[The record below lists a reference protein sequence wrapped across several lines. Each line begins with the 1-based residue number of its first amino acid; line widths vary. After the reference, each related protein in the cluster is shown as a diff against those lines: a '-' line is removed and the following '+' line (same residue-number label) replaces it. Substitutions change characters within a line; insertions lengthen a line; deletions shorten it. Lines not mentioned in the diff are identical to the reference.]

1 MKPNRIR
8 KELAYRKELRTQ
20 HTALEFDERLLELL
34 VCPRCRLPLALED
47 SNLTCE
53 GRHQYAVIEGI
64 PILLLSD
71 VAQMHIESTR
81 SVAVA
86 EQGDSAELPQFEVR
100 PGMIDGYFSLNPQFS
115 DRRFLPRK
123 YQAVVLSSEMLR
135 PASGKLPMMA
145 NFADSLYLASV
156 RN

>member
-1 MKPNRIR
+1 VSP
-8 KELAYRKELRTQ
+8 
-20 HTALEFDERLLELL
+20 
-34 VCPRCRLPLALED
+34 
-47 SNLTCE
+47 
-53 GRHQYAVIEGI
+53 GR
-64 PILLLSD
+64 S
-71 VAQMHIESTR
+71 
-81 SVAVA
+81 
-86 EQGDSAELPQFEVR
+86 
-100 PGMIDGYFSLNPQFS
+100 DGYFSLNPQFS